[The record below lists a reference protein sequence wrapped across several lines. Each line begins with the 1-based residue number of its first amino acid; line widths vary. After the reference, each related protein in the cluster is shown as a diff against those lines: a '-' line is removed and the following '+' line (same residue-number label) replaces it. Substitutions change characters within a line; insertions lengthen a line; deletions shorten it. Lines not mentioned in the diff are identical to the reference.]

1 MGLFGAIHGWGEPKR
16 PTSLKSVTYILQCIS
31 HIQTWHSYTLPKE
44 DPKKIWITW
53 HTLWILLI
61 SAFFHGKSANFAIL
75 ENTNIDYILV
85 YNFSFFYFSLSLLK
99 NFWIDMVT
107 IFMVSAKLA
116 TLGLLK
122 IKIFRNKGYD
132 VIIPDYDV
140 IKKSYHVTQIIL

>member
-1 MGLFGAIHGWGEPKR
+1 MNY
-16 PTSLKSVTYILQCIS
+16 VTHPLNSADIS
-31 HIQTWHSYTLPKE
+31 I
-44 DPKKIWITW
+44 
-53 HTLWILLI
+53 
-61 SAFFHGKSANFAIL
+61 FHRKSANFAIL